1 MTPSGPCAPMS
12 RLFFID
18 PRWIS
23 APTAAN
29 ADERIHAGQ
38 RYGAAPLL
46 NRNLVVLDN
55 YDPTSSVKQ
64 ESSRSAH
71 GIWLDL

>member
-1 MTPSGPCAPMS
+1 MCADVQVVLHRPA
-12 RLFFID
+12 LDID
-18 PRWIS
+18 AHCGQRRRTNPRGTTLQCR
-23 APTAAN
+23 TAAL
-29 ADERIHAGQ
+29 
-38 RYGAAPLL
+38 LL